1 MLDECIFNGEENPF
15 PAVGDAACHQHAGGG
30 PSHGHGQRAQKIGKD
45 RARCSGDIVA
55 DRQTNTQSDIV
66 NTILRNRPVTTVL
79 IHRLRDWL
87 VLISRVINACTAD
100 ITYHAIMAGAIY

>member
-1 MLDECIFNGEENPF
+1 MRPVINTPEED
-15 PAVGDAACHQHAGGG
+15 PATDMGNVHKKLV
-30 PSHGHGQRAQKIGKD
+30 KI
-45 RARCSGDIVA
+45 ARVVPEISLRT

-66 NTILRNRPVTTVL
+66 NIILRNCPVTTVL